1 MFGLHFRSLLPA
13 IIFSL
18 CILEMSFGIS
28 VSFKVVWW
36 FYFYFVWSI
45 FNFNIKRKVDKD
57 LTKRNMQ
64 LVIWYSLS
72 CFIFTLQHFLGKEFY
87 QQSTNEVFNILWWSM
102 FGALLV
108 YQMRQ
113 GQVYYDL
120 FQLYVRNIV
129 FFGCCFSALMGLLKY
144 VNILSGRYLNSYY
157 YENQLLSGSSLSPDY
172 NLYSLGLTIGAL
184 LSIVLFKKNTKILF
198 KFLYILT
205 IGIIIL
211 SILLSGSRR
220 GVLMSGFI
228 LFCLVY
234 SSQILNARKQI
245 TLVTF
250 LFLPMIVLFLIS
262 NNWGRISEYL
272 LSTDLLDQGIT
283 RVLTLQEELL
293 TENERISRFFWSLD
307 YFSGRTSVEMIFGS
321 GFEYLKMMG
330 RSFSGELEDNPH
342 NYLVSSLLYGGILS
356 LVISLLMSYQLISST
371 FNHHRIWYPIVLVVL
386 TFGLSSS
393 NSMFAMRIFPTL
405 IFIMS
410 LRIHKS
416 NNLMGL
422 FINNNRQVT
431 FNFRSFAKSF

>member
-1 MFGLHFRSLLPA
+1 
-13 IIFSL
+13 
-18 CILEMSFGIS
+18 MSFGLS

-45 FNFNIKRKVDKD
+45 FNVNIKRKVVKQ
-57 LTKRNMQ
+57 LTKSNMQ

-72 CFIFTLQHFLGKEFY
+72 CLIFTLQHFLGKEFY
-87 QQSTNEVFNILWWSM
+87 QHSTNESFNILWWSM

-113 GQVYYDL
+113 EQVYYDL
-120 FQLYVRNIV
+120 FHLYVRNIV
-129 FFGCCFSALMGLLKY
+129 FFGCCISALMGLLKY

-157 YENQLLSGSSLSPDY
+157 YENQLLQGSSLSSDY

-184 LSIVLFKKNTKILF
+184 LSIGLFKKNTKNLF

-228 LFCLVY
+228 LFCLAY
-234 SSQILNARKQI
+234 SSQILSAHKQI
-245 TLVTF
+245 TLVTT

-262 NNWGRISEYL
+262 NNWGKISEYL
-272 LSTDLLDQGIT
+272 LSSDLFDQSIT
-283 RVLTLQEELL
+283 RVLTLKEELQ
-293 TENERISRFFWSLD
+293 TENERTIRFSWCLD
-307 YFSGRTSVEMIFGS
+307 YFSGRTGVETIFGS

-342 NYLVSSLLYGGILS
+342 NYLLSSLLYGGILS
-356 LVISLLMSYQLISST
+356 LVISLLMSYELISIS
-371 FNHHRIWYPIVLVVL
+371 FNYHRIWYPVVLVVL
-386 TFGLSSS
+386 AFGLSSS
-393 NSMFAMRIFPTL
+393 NSLFALRIFPTL

-416 NNLMGL
+416 NKSMGL
-422 FINNNRQVT
+422 FFNNYR
-431 FNFRSFAKSF
+431 

>member
-1 MFGLHFRSLLPA
+1 MFGLHFKSLLPA

-18 CILEMSFGIS
+18 CILEMSFGLS

-45 FNFNIKRKVDKD
+45 FNLNIKRKVDKN
-57 LTKRNMQ
+57 LTKSNMQ

-72 CFIFTLQHFLGKEFY
+72 CLIFTLQHFLGKEFY
-87 QQSTNEVFNILWWSM
+87 QQSTNESFNILWWSM

-108 YQMRQ
+108 NQMRQ
-113 GQVYYDL
+113 GQVYYDF

-129 FFGCCFSALMGLLKY
+129 FFGCCISALMGLLKY

-157 YENQLLSGSSLSPDY
+157 YENQLLSGSSLSTDY

-184 LSIVLFKKNTKILF
+184 LSIGLFKKNTKYLF

-228 LFCLVY
+228 LFCLAY
-234 SSQILNARKQI
+234 SSQIFSARKQI
-245 TLVTF
+245 TLVTTQF
-250 LFLPMIVLFLIS
+250 IPIVVFFFIG
-262 NNWGRISEYL
+262 NYWGKISEFI

-283 RVLTLQEELL
+283 RVLTLKEELQG
-293 TENERISRFFWSLD
+293 ENERTSRFSWSLD
-307 YFSGRTSVEMIFGS
+307 YFSGRTGVETIFGS

-356 LVISLLMSYQLISST
+356 LLISLLMSYQLISSS
-371 FNHHRIWYPIVLVVL
+371 FNHHRIWYPIVLVVFA
-386 TFGLSSS
+386 FGLSSS
-393 NSMFAMRIFPTL
+393 NSLFAMRMFPTL

-410 LRIHKS
+410 LRIHKT
-416 NNLMGL
+416 NNSIGL
-422 FINNNRQVT
+422 YKNNNR
-431 FNFRSFAKSF
+431 